1 MKKITYFKQTLFLV
15 LWIVVVIL
23 LFKFISNR
31 QIAALF
37 AGLGFLFLPAFVLGL
52 QIVDNKL
59 KSWIVVFSC
68 LQFLI
73 FFAMPIFFLRVFNWG
88 TAFNDLFFLGISA
101 SDLHRYSN
109 ASYFVLVGVMC
120 LQSYNEWRNKKC

>member
-1 MKKITYFKQTLFLV
+1 MKKITYFKQTLFLI
-15 LWIVVVIL
+15 LWIFVVIL
-23 LFKFISNR
+23 LFKFISDR
-31 QIAALF
+31 QIAALA
-37 AGLGFLFLPAFVLGL
+37 AGLGFLLLPAFILGL
-52 QIVDNKL
+52 QIVNNKPR
-59 KSWIVVFSC
+59 SWIVIIGC

-109 ASYFVLVGVMC
+109 ASYFVLVGVMFFK
-120 LQSYNEWRNKKC
+120 SFNEWRNKKR